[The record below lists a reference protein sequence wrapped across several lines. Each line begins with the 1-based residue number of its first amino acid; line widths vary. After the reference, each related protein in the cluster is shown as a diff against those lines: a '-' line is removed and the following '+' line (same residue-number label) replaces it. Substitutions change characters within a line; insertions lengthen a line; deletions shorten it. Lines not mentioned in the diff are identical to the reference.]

1 MNQYRKLKNEHQRRV
16 NALPIKFAFSNEQFR
31 EAMAALGLSENDLD
45 KIYTFRGTGG
55 FYRRTDAQMIHET
68 FKQNEREMKEA
79 IAADKDGTGFIR
91 DMFRYELANHE
102 YCITFDLE
110 PTLDALGLTADE
122 VNASPA
128 LLNGLRL
135 AKRDY
140 LDEADRNGWY

>member
-1 MNQYRKLKNEHQRRV
+1 MNQYRKLKNEHQKRV

-55 FYRRTDAQMIHET
+55 FYRRTDAQMIHDT
-68 FKQNEREMKEA
+68 FEQNEREMREA
-79 IAADKDGTGFIR
+79 IAADKDGTGFIK

-122 VNASPA
+122 VNDSPA
-128 LLNGLRL
+128 LLNGLQL

-140 LDEADRNGWY
+140 LDEADKNGWY

>member
-1 MNQYRKLKNEHQRRV
+1 MNQYQKLKNEHQRRV

-31 EAMAALGLSENDLD
+31 DAMAALGLSENDLD

-55 FYRRTDAQMIHET
+55 FYRRTDAQMIHDT
-68 FKQNEREMKEA
+68 FEQNEREMREA
-79 IAADKDGTGFIR
+79 IAADKDGTGFIK

-122 VNASPA
+122 VNDSPA

>member
-1 MNQYRKLKNEHQRRV
+1 MNAYAEMKDQHQKRV
-16 NALPIKFAFSNEQFR
+16 NALPLGAAFSNKQFEEMMNR
-31 EAMAALGLSENDLD
+31 WGLTSEDTD
-45 KIYTFRGTGG
+45 KIYRLGGTGM
-55 FYRRTDAQMIHET
+55 FYRKEDSRLIFDTLE
-68 FKQNEREMKEA
+68 QNEREMQEA